1 MSFVKIV
8 KFDLKN
14 LFKTPML
21 VIVNIVEPLVL
32 YVILGVIM
40 KNKFSNKIMSSFDFY
55 AVTTLIIS
63 ATMIVMTTS
72 NIFLDE
78 KVKRGN
84 KRVVYAPISK
94 AQVYLSKLVSTF
106 IFAIILFDVLALIEQ
121 YVFKCNFGG
130 KNIIFV
136 IILIDALTF
145 FTCSLSTAGCCILKN
160 EDKANSVI
168 PLITSVFLFFSGIFV
183 PIGDGGIMKVLSA
196 LSPVR
201 YVTECSMQIIY
212 DNNFDLFG
220 ITIIMIIVLSIICI
234 LICQFT
240 FKPEEYVR

>member
-1 MSFVKIV
+1 MSFVNIV

-14 LFKTPML
+14 IFKTPML
-21 VIVNIVEPLVL
+21 VIVNTLEPLVL
-32 YVILGVIM
+32 YIILGVIM

-84 KRVVYAPISK
+84 RRVVYAPISK
-94 AQVYLSKLVSTF
+94 GQVYLSKLVSTF
-106 IFAIILFDVLALIEQ
+106 IFAIILFDILAFIEQ
-121 YVFKCNFGG
+121 YIFKCNFGG

-136 IILIDALTF
+136 I
-145 FTCSLSTAGCCILKN
+145 STAGCCILKN
-160 EDKANSVI
+160 EDKVNSII

-183 PIGDGGIMKVLSA
+183 PLGTDSGIMKVFFS

-212 DNNFDLFG
+212 DNNFALFYK
-220 ITIIMIIVLSIICI
+220 TIIMLMILSIICI
-234 LICQFT
+234 LICKFT
-240 FKPEEYVR
+240 FKVEEYVR

>member
-1 MSFVKIV
+1 
-8 KFDLKN
+8 
-14 LFKTPML
+14 ML

-32 YVILGVIM
+32 YVLLGVIM
-40 KNKFSNKIMSSFDFY
+40 KSKFSNKIMSSFDFY
-55 AVTTLIIS
+55 GVTTLIIS

-78 KVKRGN
+78 KVKKGN

-106 IFAIILFDVLALIEQ
+106 IFGIILFDVLALIEQ

-145 FTCSLSTAGCCILKN
+145 FACSLSTAACCILKN
-160 EDKANSVI
+160 ENKTDSII

-183 PIGDGGIMKVLSA
+183 PLGAGGKIMKVLFS

-201 YVTECSMQIIY
+201 YVTECSLQIIY

-220 ITIIMIIVLSIICI
+220 ITIIMMIVLSTICI
-234 LICQFT
+234 FICQFT
-240 FKPEEYVR
+240 FKIEEYVR